1 VRDQTS
7 QAIAELATLCERLR
21 DEVGKPIQ
29 WPEPAMTL
37 NYADRRSSHVR
48 MFKYLHQMSALH
60 RENFVSSNQIKHLYL
75 IDGFLALATVQ
86 NPVALY
92 GVARSMFE
100 LSAFLHEVQKRLQ
113 DVVLHV
119 NEKTWQPLG
128 EKYFG
133 LIVRARFAT
142 THRVY
147 SDLLRADGVPARRL
161 KPFAI
166 THCVQGLAAEP
177 DHQDAIERYALL
189 CDFVH
194 HNLASSTTANSG
206 SGVINIALSALGER
220 RHQYCTVCT
229 RWRDDVQRVQ

>member
-1 VRDQTS
+1 
-7 QAIAELATLCERLR
+7 
-21 DEVGKPIQ
+21 
-29 WPEPAMTL
+29 
-37 NYADRRSSHVR
+37 
-48 MFKYLHQMSALH
+48 
-60 RENFVSSNQIKHLYL
+60 
-75 IDGFLALATVQ
+75 
-86 NPVALY
+86 
-92 GVARSMFE
+92 MFE

-128 EKYFG
+128 ERYFG

-166 THCVQGLAAEP
+166 TLCPRARCRAGPPGRNRALCVAVRLRAPQFGQF
-177 DHQDAIERYALL
+177 HY
-189 CDFVH
+189 
-194 HNLASSTTANSG
+194 G
-206 SGVINIALSALGER
+206 KLGER

>member
-1 VRDQTS
+1 VVDQSHFGVRLCRWLLS
-7 QAIAELATLCERLR
+7 GPFARHAEFAWQ
-21 DEVGKPIQ
+21 D
-29 WPEPAMTL
+29 
-37 NYADRRSSHVR
+37 
-48 MFKYLHQMSALH
+48 KYGSA
-60 RENFVSSNQIKHLYL
+60 
-75 IDGFLALATVQ
+75 
-86 NPVALY
+86 PV
-92 GVARSMFE
+92 
-100 LSAFLHEVQKRLQ
+100 RLQ

-147 SDLLRADGVPARRL
+147 HDLLRADGVPARRL

-206 SGVINIALSALGER
+206 SGVINIALSAHGGGMTSRGSNDCHAVRVPEASRQPLHGDTSGRSTLRRSGSVWARQYGE
-220 RHQYCTVCT
+220 HTL
-229 RWRDDVQRVQ
+229 DVVAEFLHVVA